1 MTDIKIAAVIPARM
15 ASIRYPGKPLIE
27 IQGLPM
33 IEHVRRRALLCG
45 GFSEVVVATC
55 DTEILEAVETFG
67 GRVIMT
73 SKKHIMASDRVA
85 EAALNLD
92 CTHVINVQG
101 DEILVMPDDL
111 SNMVESIHANPDG
124 QYWNAIARIEKPA
137 ELTDTAIVKCVIS
150 TTGRI
155 LYCARD
161 FTHLKLNNT
170 FEPVRK
176 IIGVLGYTRES
187 LLAFSK
193 LSRTPLESTQSID
206 QSRIIEHEIHL
217 MAVPF
222 EKGYP
227 GINDSREEILVKGIL
242 QSDPQQSSVLKKIL
256 SF

>member
-15 ASIRYPGKPLIE
+15 ASTRHPGKPLIE

-73 SKKHIMASDRVA
+73 SKKHFMASDRVA

-111 SNMVESIHANPDG
+111 SNMVESIHANPDC
-124 QYWNAIARIEKPA
+124 QYWNAIARIEKLA

-150 TTGRI
+150 IAGRI

-161 FTHLKLNNT
+161 FGHLNLNTT

-217 MAVPF
+217 IAVPF

-227 GINDSREEILVKGIL
+227 GINDSREEMLVKGIL
-242 QSDPQQSSVLKKIL
+242 QSDPQQGSVLKKIL

>member
-1 MTDIKIAAVIPARM
+1 
-15 ASIRYPGKPLIE
+15 
-27 IQGLPM
+27 
-33 IEHVRRRALLCG
+33 
-45 GFSEVVVATC
+45 
-55 DTEILEAVETFG
+55 
-67 GRVIMT
+67 
-73 SKKHIMASDRVA
+73 
-85 EAALNLD
+85 
-92 CTHVINVQG
+92 
-101 DEILVMPDDL
+101 MPDDL

-124 QYWNAIARIEKPA
+124 QYWNAIARIEKPE
-137 ELTDTAIVKCVIS
+137 ELADTAIVKCVVS
-150 TTGRI
+150 NAGRI

-222 EKGYP
+222 EKGYL

-242 QSDPQQSSVLKKIL
+242 QSDPQQGSVLKKIL

>member
-15 ASIRYPGKPLIE
+15 ASTRYPGKPLIE

-73 SKKHIMASDRVA
+73 SKEHIMASDRVA

-111 SNMVESIHANPDG
+111 SNMVESIHANPDC
-124 QYWNAIARIEKPA
+124 QYWNAIARIEKLA

-150 TTGRI
+150 IAGRI

-161 FTHLKLNNT
+161 FGHLNLNTT

>member
-15 ASIRYPGKPLIE
+15 ASTRHPGKPLIE

-33 IEHVRRRALLCG
+33 IEHVRRRALLCD
-45 GFSEVVVATC
+45 GFSDVVVATC

-67 GRVIMT
+67 GRGIMT

-111 SNMVESIHANPDG
+111 SNMVESIHANPNG

-161 FTHLKLNNT
+161 FRHLNLNTT

-176 IIGVLGYTRES
+176 ILGILGYTRES
-187 LLAFSK
+187 LFAFSR
-193 LSRTPLESTQSID
+193 LSRTPLEKTQSID
-206 QSRIIEHEIHL
+206 QSRIIEHEIPL
-217 MAVPF
+217 LAVPF
-222 EKGYP
+222 EKGYL
-227 GINDSREEILVKGIL
+227 GINDPREEQMVRKIFQTDLIQRSILKEI
-242 QSDPQQSSVLKKIL
+242 SSL
-256 SF
+256 

>member
-1 MTDIKIAAVIPARM
+1 MGLHNLWF
-15 ASIRYPGKPLIE
+15 YLNH
-27 IQGLPM
+27 IQSFEEQNIIYNELRK
-33 IEHVRRRALLCG
+33 V
-45 GFSEVVVATC
+45 F
-55 DTEILEAVETFG
+55 
-67 GRVIMT
+67 
-73 SKKHIMASDRVA
+73 
-85 EAALNLD
+85 
-92 CTHVINVQG
+92 
-101 DEILVMPDDL
+101 
-111 SNMVESIHANPDG
+111 
-124 QYWNAIARIEKPA
+124 IEKPE
-137 ELTDTAIVKCVIS
+137 ELSDTTIVKCVVS
-150 TTGRI
+150 NAGKV

-161 FTHLKLNNT
+161 FGHLNLNTT

>member
-1 MTDIKIAAVIPARM
+1 MNGIRIAAVIPARM

-27 IQGLPM
+27 IEGFPM
-33 IEHVRRRALLCG
+33 IEHVRRRALLCD
-45 GFSEVVVATC
+45 GFSDVVVATC

-73 SKKHIMASDRVA
+73 SKEHIMASDRVA

-137 ELTDTAIVKCVIS
+137 ELTDIAIVKCVIS

-161 FTHLKLNNT
+161 FRHLNLNTT

-176 IIGVLGYTRES
+176 ILGVLGYTRES
-187 LLAFSK
+187 LFAFSR
-193 LSRTPLESTQSID
+193 LNRTPLETTQSID
-206 QSRIIEHEIHL
+206 QSRIIEHEIPL
-217 MAVPF
+217 LAVPF

-227 GINDSREEILVKGIL
+227 GINDSREEQMVRKFFQTDPIQRSILKEI
-242 QSDPQQSSVLKKIL
+242 SSL
-256 SF
+256 

>member
-15 ASIRYPGKPLIE
+15 ASTRHPGKPLIE

-73 SKKHIMASDRVA
+73 SKEHIMASDRVA

-111 SNMVESIHANPDG
+111 SNMVESIHANPDC
-124 QYWNAIARIEKPA
+124 QYWNAIARIEKLA

-150 TTGRI
+150 IAGRI

-161 FTHLKLNNT
+161 FGHLNLNTT

-222 EKGYP
+222 EKGYL

>member
-1 MTDIKIAAVIPARM
+1 M
-15 ASIRYPGKPLIE
+15 
-27 IQGLPM
+27 
-33 IEHVRRRALLCG
+33 LCD
-45 GFSEVVVATC
+45 GFSDVVVATC

-73 SKKHIMASDRVA
+73 SKEHIMASDRVA

-111 SNMVESIHANPDG
+111 SNMVESIHANPDC
-124 QYWNAIARIEKPA
+124 QYWNAIARIEKLA

-150 TTGRI
+150 IAGRI

-161 FTHLKLNNT
+161 FGHLNLNTT

-187 LLAFSK
+187 LFA
-193 LSRTPLESTQSID
+193 LSRLNRTPLETTQSID
-206 QSRIIEHEIHL
+206 QSRIIEHEIPL
-217 MAVPF
+217 LAVPF

-227 GINDSREEILVKGIL
+227 GINDSREEQMVRKIL
-242 QSDPQQSSVLKKIL
+242 QTDPIQRSILKEISSL
-256 SF
+256 

>member
-15 ASIRYPGKPLIE
+15 ASTRYPGKPLIE

-73 SKKHIMASDRVA
+73 SKEHIMASDRVA

-111 SNMVESIHANPDG
+111 SKMLESIHAHPDG
-124 QYWNAIARIEKPA
+124 QYWNAIARIEKPE
-137 ELTDTAIVKCVIS
+137 ELADTAIVKCIVS
-150 TTGRI
+150 NSGKI

-161 FTHLKLNNT
+161 FTHLNLNNT

-176 IIGVLGYTRES
+176 ILGILGYTRES

-193 LSRTPLESTQSID
+193 LRRTPLESTQSID
-206 QSRIIEHEIHL
+206 QSRIIEHEIPL
-217 MAVPF
+217 LAVPF

-227 GINDSREEILVKGIL
+227 GINDSREEKMVRNFF
-242 QSDPQQSSVLKKIL
+242 QTDPIQKSVLKEIS

>member
-15 ASIRYPGKPLIE
+15 ASTRHPGKPLIE

-55 DTEILEAVETFG
+55 DSEILEAVETFG

-73 SKKHIMASDRVA
+73 SKEHIMASDRVA

-111 SNMVESIHANPDG
+111 SNMVECIHVNPDG

-161 FTHLKLNNT
+161 FRHLNLNTT

-176 IIGVLGYTRES
+176 ILGVLGYTRES
-187 LLAFSK
+187 LFAFSR
-193 LSRTPLESTQSID
+193 LNRTPLETTQSID
-206 QSRIIEHEIHL
+206 QSRIIEHEIPL
-217 MAVPF
+217 LAVPF

-227 GINDSREEILVKGIL
+227 GINDSREEQMVRKIFQTDPMQRSILKGISTL
-242 QSDPQQSSVLKKIL
+242 
-256 SF
+256 

>member
-15 ASIRYPGKPLIE
+15 ASTRYPGKPLIE

-55 DTEILEAVETFG
+55 DTEILEAVESFG

-73 SKKHIMASDRVA
+73 SKEHIMASDRVA

-111 SNMVESIHANPDG
+111 SNMVESIHANPDC
-124 QYWNAIARIEKPA
+124 QYWNAIARIEKLA

-150 TTGRI
+150 IAGRI

-161 FTHLKLNNT
+161 FGHLNLNTT

-217 MAVPF
+217 MAVTF